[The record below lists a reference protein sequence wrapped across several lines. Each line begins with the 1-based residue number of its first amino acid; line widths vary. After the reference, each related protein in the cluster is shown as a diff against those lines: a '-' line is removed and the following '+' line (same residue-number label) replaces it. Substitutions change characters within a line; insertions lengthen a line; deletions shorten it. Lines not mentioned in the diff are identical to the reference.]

1 VSVVFSTPSL
11 IVRLYVAVDSVSAIN
26 NAKELLEGLMLELA
40 KRLCESIC
48 GLQIGPNLED

>member
-11 IVRLYVAVDSVSAIN
+11 IVRLYVTVDSVSAIN
-26 NAKELLEGLMLELA
+26 NAKELLEGLMLKLA

>member
-11 IVRLYVAVDSVSAIN
+11 IVRLYVTVDSVSVIN
-26 NAKELLEGLMLELA
+26 NAKELLKGLMLELT
-40 KRLCESIC
+40 KRLYESIC